1 MRVVLPPFVV
11 VYGMVVYGNLGA
23 LKGGV
28 AWVPCFAKRC
38 FAGEKQSELRRR
50 RPIIEKNF

>member
-1 MRVVLPPFVV
+1 MRVVVPPCVV